1 MNMRKSAAAVAALLA
16 TVALVYGLVLRPV
29 SAQAPAVAP
38 AAPSVERLDSGL
50 DALIAPDAA
59 IEKAAG
65 GIKFAEGPTWRRKE
79 NALWF
84 SDLIGNI
91 LYQLGPEGKL
101 TEILNPSGYDGHDLP
116 AGSYMGSNGMTPGPD
131 GTLTLCQHGN
141 RRIVSVGPDKKVTVL
156 VDSYEGKRLNSP
168 NDVVY
173 AKDGSFY
180 FTDPPFGLVGRDND
194 PQKDLK
200 FNGVFRFYKGKLQL
214 LISDIATPNGIAF
227 SPDFKTL
234 YITDAAGPKR
244 RWMKYDVQPDGT
256 VANPRVFADA
266 SASKESGT
274 TDGMKVDQAGN
285 VYATGPGGI
294 WIMTQDGKH
303 LGTIKLPETP
313 SSMAFGGADFKTV
326 YITARTS
333 VYKVQVKVAGEKPV
347 YY

>member
-1 MNMRKSAAAVAALLA
+1 MNMSKSAAAVAALLA
-16 TVALVYGLVLRPV
+16 TSALNYGLVLRPV

-38 AAPSVERLDSGL
+38 AVPSVERLDPGL
-50 DALIAPDAA
+50 DDLVAPDAA
-59 IEKAAG
+59 IEKAAS
-65 GIKFAEGPTWRRKE
+65 GIKFAEGPTWRRNE

-91 LYQLGPEGKL
+91 LYQLGPDGKL
-101 TEILNPSGYDGHDLP
+101 TEILNPAGYDGHDLP

-141 RRIVSVGPDKKVTVL
+141 RRIVSVGPDKKVTML
-156 VDSYEGKRLNSP
+156 VDNYEGKRLNSP

-173 AKDGSFY
+173 AKDGSLY

-234 YITDAAGPKR
+234 YVTDAAGPKR

-266 SASKESGT
+266 SAFKESGT

-285 VYATGPGGI
+285 VYATGPGGV
-294 WIMTQDGKH
+294 WIMTPDGKH

-313 SSMAFGGADFKTV
+313 SSVAFGGADFKTM